1 MHTKRIYI
9 DSRYRLAGGTDSH
22 FRYALKTPI
31 EVPRGTMGWIDGV
44 VISHSFNSV
53 IKGHNDTLYV
63 REVHGASY
71 VDRALVITPGDYNG
85 FTLATAIQALLNSGS
100 TLPNVWS
107 VSFDSGTLIF
117 SNQTPAASG
126 GGYIIPRS
134 QVEDF
139 TMTPAWG
146 YSSSTTE
153 PLSTAADACR
163 LIGNLSTPIYA
174 INAAGSFQTD
184 FIDLLPYHILYL
196 HSHIGAP
203 TSQGP
208 RGENTIVRRIV
219 VTGTPGDLIVD
230 HLSTQM
236 DYIELGDSLST
247 LHFSLRD
254 VEGRIVDTRG
264 HSIAFSLCLA

>member
-9 DSRYRLAGGTDSH
+9 DSRYRLAGGTDSN

-53 IKGHNDTLYV
+53 IAGHNDTLYV
-63 REVHGASY
+63 REMYGATVKDHGLII
-71 VDRALVITPGDYNG
+71 RAGDYNG
-85 FTLATAIQALLNSGS
+85 HTLATEIQ
-100 TLPNVWS
+100 TLINGVTILPYLWS
-107 VSFDSGTLIF
+107 VAFDSGALIF
-117 SNQTPAASG
+117 NNPTVATSG
-126 GGYIIPRS
+126 AGYILPRS
-134 QVEDF
+134 QVENF

-146 YSSSTTE
+146 WTSSPP

-163 LIGNLSTPIYA
+163 LIGNLSGSA
-174 INAAGSFQTD
+174 IAVNSAAAFTTD

-230 HLSTQM
+230 HLSTQI
-236 DYIELGDSLST
+236 DYLELGEQLST

-254 VEGRIVDTRG
+254 VEGRVVDTRG
-264 HSIAFSLCLA
+264 HSIAFALCMA